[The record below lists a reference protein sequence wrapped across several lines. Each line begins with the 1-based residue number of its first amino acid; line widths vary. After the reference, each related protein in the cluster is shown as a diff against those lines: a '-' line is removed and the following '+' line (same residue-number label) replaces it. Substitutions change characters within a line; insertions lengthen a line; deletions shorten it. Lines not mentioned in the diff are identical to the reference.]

1 MADLYAVINTLQS
14 LEKAYIRDALLPKE
28 WVTGLII
35 SFICPSSLPQKD
47 TQKQKQIFFVFVLEG
62 LLKFWVCII
71 QQPISPWYS
80 SILADRH

>member
-35 SFICPSSLPQKD
+35 SFICPSSLSPKK
-47 TQKQKQIFFVFVLEG
+47 THTKTNKKTFIYFYIFF
-62 LLKFWVCII
+62 
-71 QQPISPWYS
+71 
-80 SILADRH
+80 